1 MKFHFFVLAEEKDK
15 KTKLV
20 IKEIATLEAQ
30 ISAVGP
36 SFLFFISFWTSS
48 SDFLTV
54 LWLTMKEFSAQ
65 KLCKMKMT
73 SSNNEFILWF
83 SNGHTLLGMWSFFLI
98 YWWKKIVLPI
108 FFSFTKKTKIGQKP

>member
-36 SFLFFISFWTSS
+36 SFLFFIFFMDLFIRLLDCFMADNERILCTEVVQNEN
-48 SDFLTV
+48 DF
-54 LWLTMKEFSAQ
+54 F
-65 KLCKMKMT
+65 
-73 SSNNEFILWF
+73 
-83 SNGHTLLGMWSFFLI
+83 
-98 YWWKKIVLPI
+98 
-108 FFSFTKKTKIGQKP
+108 